1 MNEQTAQK
9 RKALISRLFPG
20 GIPRIWCPMLTHY
33 TPDGGIDVFRMR
45 ALLRSLAPH
54 VGGLMLT
61 GDLGDGWQLSRRH
74 CEQVLSACR
83 DDARALGMRVLFAV
97 AEEESQD
104 AYGTIVY
111 HLESLAREH
120 GKESAPENLIAAGLC
135 GYSIFA
141 PFGAGDD
148 SESVENALRP
158 ILKIG
163 APIAIINSP
172 VRTGT
177 NLSPAL
183 IGKLC
188 DEFPNFYLYQ
198 DNSGL
203 DEYVLSPYDDDSLI
217 TLRGVEFDYNNW
229 YNHYDG
235 FMLPFANAFAST
247 LTRVWAERE
256 DENEAIAQEMT
267 QKMDSL
273 IHNLLDLAQRL
284 DGDVMQNAVRLCDHF
299 RAYGKDAWEMEI
311 SPIPAQTVF
320 PARIIEQVGDL
331 INDAG
336 LLNNENGY
344 LP

>member
-9 RKALISRLFPG
+9 RRELISRLFPG
-20 GIPRIWCPMLTHY
+20 GIPRIWCPLLTQY
-33 TPDGGIDVFRMR
+33 TPDGGIDAFRMR

-61 GDLGDGWQLSRRH
+61 GDLGDGWQLSRRQ
-74 CEQVLSACR
+74 CDQVLAACL

-111 HLESLAREH
+111 HLEALARIH
-120 GKESAPENLIAAGLC
+120 GKDSALENLIAAGLC

-141 PFGAGDD
+141 PFGAGQEDQRI
-148 SESVENALRP
+148 EEALRP
-158 ILKIG
+158 ILNLG
-163 APIAIINSP
+163 APVAIINSP
-172 VRTGT
+172 ASTGT
-177 NLSPAL
+177 TLSPAL
-183 IGKLC
+183 IGKFC

-217 TLRGVEFDYNNW
+217 TLRGVEFDYNKW

-235 FMLPFANAFAST
+235 FMLPFANSFAST

-256 DENEAIAQEMT
+256 DENEDVAKEMSL
-267 QKMDSL
+267 KMDGL
-273 IHNLLDLAQRL
+273 IRGLLDLAERL
-284 DGDVMQNAVRLCDHF
+284 EGNATQNAVRLCDHF
-299 RAYGKDAWEMEI
+299 RAYGKDAWEMDVA
-311 SPIPAQTVF
+311 PTLDGTQY
-320 PARIIEQVGDL
+320 PARLVEQVGDL
-331 INDAG
+331 INDSG
-336 LLNNENGY
+336 LLNENGY
-344 LP
+344 LL